1 MCAGAGGGDGFGLRF
16 ILADGAFLMLGT
28 RFGGGWFFIDD
39 PVTVVMGGFIFDGID
54 AVAVGSGAG
63 VPVVGGVG
71 CPCVT
76 KGVDVGGRGRWERK

>member
-39 PVTVVMGGFIFDGID
+39 PVAGGVFGFIFDG
-54 AVAVGSGAG
+54 VAIFAG
-63 VPVVGGVG
+63 FPMVGGVG

-76 KGVDVGGRGRWERK
+76 KGVGVGGRGK